1 MSATNITEIRRLA
14 QAFREGIEKAVESGD
29 ISSRTTKSTMSY
41 FPKGC
46 CEVASDLLAQF
57 LLEKGTHTKSVHG
70 EYDFDDWENKFPH
83 TWLETDG
90 GVIIDITADQFVG
103 EKVFEEFS
111 LQPCYVGADRE
122 FYSLF
127 QENHR
132 EEVFQGLRNCG
143 GEFYRR
149 NVDPLY
155 MVILSY
161 IF

>member
-1 MSATNITEIRRLA
+1 MSATIIAENRRLA

-29 ISSRTTKSTMSY
+29 ISSRTTKSTMPY

-103 EKVFEEFS
+103 EKVFEAFS
-111 LQPCYVGADRE
+111 LQPCYVGKDRG

-127 QENHR
+127 NEDHR
-132 EEVFQGLRNCG
+132 EEAFRGLRKCG
-143 GEFYRR
+143 GDFYRR
-149 NVDPLY
+149 NVYSLY
-155 MVILSY
+155 KIILSH
-161 IF
+161 IV